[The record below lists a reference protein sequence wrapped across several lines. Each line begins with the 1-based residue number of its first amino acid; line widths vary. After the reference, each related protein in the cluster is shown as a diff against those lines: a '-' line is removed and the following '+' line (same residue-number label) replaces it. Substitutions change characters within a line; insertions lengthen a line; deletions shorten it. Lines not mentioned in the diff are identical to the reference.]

1 MRASGLR
8 PTQVVYNTMLS
19 ACERGKDLPR
29 ALGLLQEMISE
40 GVARDVITWNT
51 IISVCKE
58 CGDWSRACALLDEM
72 RAVDGI
78 APDTISY
85 NAAVAAC
92 AKAGAVEEARRLLV
106 RMRTENVTRDTC
118 TYNSLMDGYARAG
131 SFPAVLQTLEQMAR
145 DEKGSQ
151 ARPDVISY
159 TQALSAAE
167 KTGDFEAADRL
178 LAQMKA
184 AGVKWNQYTYAVV
197 MAICEKTGRWPQALK
212 LLQAMRRRGLTP
224 DSTCYTVVMKA
235 CASAGK
241 LGHCLALLQAMRD
254 DGVTPT
260 IHIYTILL
268 TAAIQAGQLR
278 TGISLYHDMLAAA
291 VRPNGVFVSAVL
303 HALVEA
309 GLNPS
314 ARAVLRRVAR
324 DPALRLDLAE
334 FHVLLRAICRKGHL
348 ALAQDVLRHMEAAGV
363 PPDVTAYNYIMLGY
377 AAQGDAAA
385 TSALAAEMTRRG
397 LEPNVFTFINLVR
410 ACAVAGCPERALAI
424 VDPAFPW
431 DFYSAAITIF
441 HQYGCFPQA
450 DALYAAAVQHGRAP
464 VDPDRQLAEE
474 GLLDLHGLSS
484 PVAAA
489 AVRYA
494 LKRVRARWRRE
505 GPAAVQDMV
514 LISGLGKGSLVPF
527 SPTIRPLVQD
537 LLVEQYYPPI
547 DSTTVPGNAGRVV
560 VSRESLLAW
569 LEGDG
574 DKETDLEG
582 QIMAGVGATTPQAPG
597 RGGGAVAASASKRPQ
612 RKEGTGNSSSN
623 RQHQQ
628 RNWGGRRSS
637 NSNDSD
643 MDGGPPLPAGFPAA

>member
-1 MRASGLR
+1 MRTSGLR

-29 ALGLLQEMISE
+29 ALALLQEMVDE
-40 GVARDVITWNT
+40 GVPRDVITWNT
-51 IISVCKE
+51 IISACKE
-58 CGDWSRACALLDEM
+58 CGDWARARALLDEM

-92 AKAGAVEEARRLLV
+92 AKAGAVEEARRLV
-106 RMRTENVTRDTC
+106 GRMRRENVTRDAC

-131 SFPAVLQTLEQMAR
+131 CFPAVLQTLEQMEREA
-145 DEKGSQ
+145 EEGGQ
-151 ARPDVISY
+151 PRPDVISY

-167 KTGDFEAADRL
+167 KTRDFEAADRL
-178 LAQMKA
+178 LARMKA
-184 AGVKWNQYTYAVV
+184 AGVKWNLYTYAVV

-235 CASAGK
+235 CASASK
-241 LGHCLALLQAMRD
+241 LGHCLALLRAMRD
-254 DGVTPT
+254 DGVMPT

-268 TAAIQAGQLR
+268 TAAIQAGQPR
-278 TGISLYHDMLAAA
+278 TGVRLYHDMLAAG

-309 GLNPS
+309 GLKPS
-314 ARAVLRRVAR
+314 TRAVLRRVAR
-324 DPALRLDLAE
+324 DPAFRLDLAE

-348 ALAQDVLRHMEAAGV
+348 ALAQDVLRTMEAAGV
-363 PPDVTAYNYIMLGY
+363 PPDVTAYNFIMLGY

-385 TSALAAEMTRRG
+385 TSALAAEMQRQG

-410 ACAVAGCPERALAI
+410 ACAVAGCPDRALAI

-450 DALYAAAVQHGRAP
+450 DALYAAAVRHARAP
-464 VDPDRQLAEE
+464 VDPTRQLEEE
-474 GLLDLHGLSS
+474 GLLDLHGLSA

-489 AVRYA
+489 AVRHA

-505 GPAAVQDMV
+505 GPGVVQDIV
-514 LISGLGKGSLVPF
+514 LVSGVGKGSLVPF
-527 SPTIRPLVQD
+527 SPTLRPLVQD

-560 VSRESLLAW
+560 VSRASLLAW
-569 LEGDG
+569 LEAG
-574 DKETDLEG
+574 EEG
-582 QIMAGVGATTPQAPG
+582 LGAAAPAAAGGGSGGGGGGKGRKPAAGGRKDAKQQRGGAG
-597 RGGGAVAASASKRPQ
+597 RGGDAGGL
-612 RKEGTGNSSSN
+612 EGGS
-623 RQHQQ
+623 
-628 RNWGGRRSS
+628 
-637 NSNDSD
+637 
-643 MDGGPPLPAGFPAA
+643 PLPAGFPASG